1 MFTGNARHGFFTLA
15 LIMVPHRLVYWYD
28 VRRLPE
34 QFILS
39 QDNVLTVNQLIGH
52 ELNVVVDLPFQRA
65 ITAGFSLFA
74 SEGSP
79 DLFHG
84 LPDLRT
90 QAEVKSVL
98 QRIKNSLG
106 TM

>member
-1 MFTGNARHGFFTLA
+1 MFAGNARHGFFTLA
-15 LIMVPHRLVYWYD
+15 LIMVPHRLVYWHN

-39 QDNVLTVNQLIGH
+39 QDNVLTVHQLIGH

-74 SEGSP
+74 SEGSL
-79 DLFHG
+79 DLLRE

-90 QAEVKSVL
+90 RAEVKPVL
-98 QRIKNSLG
+98 QRIKISLG